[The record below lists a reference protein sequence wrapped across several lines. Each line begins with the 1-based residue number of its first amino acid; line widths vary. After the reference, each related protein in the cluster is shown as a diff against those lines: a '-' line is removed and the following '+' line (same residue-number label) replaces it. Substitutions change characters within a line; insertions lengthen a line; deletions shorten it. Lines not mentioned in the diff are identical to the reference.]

1 MVKSGSSI
9 KHFKKRASAK
19 SAVKSSQIRSYKKAL
34 KQSGYEDDKPRG
46 GVVRSE
52 EQKKK
57 KKKTTG
63 FENIK
68 SKKDAKKEEEQKNQ
82 ARIAES
88 QKRRASEKRTYA
100 RSKGKGKSG
109 GGKLN
114 LISKVLLG
122 RIEKRLGDDK
132 ISDKKK

>member
-1 MVKSGSSI
+1 MGKSGSSI

-57 KKKTTG
+57 EKEKKKATP
-63 FENIK
+63 
-68 SKKDAKKEEEQKNQ
+68 SKIIRWTKEEDAALMMGRTKHVANWKK
-82 ARIAES
+82 II
-88 QKRRASEKRTYA
+88 SENDVLKGRTPEAIKERYY
-100 RSKGKGKSG
+100 RHLK
-109 GGKLN
+109 
-114 LISKVLLG
+114 
-122 RIEKRLGDDK
+122 E
-132 ISDKKK
+132 

>member
-1 MVKSGSSI
+1 MGKSGSSI

-57 KKKTTG
+57 EKEKKKTTG

-82 ARIAES
+82 AR
-88 QKRRASEKRTYA
+88 
-100 RSKGKGKSG
+100 
-109 GGKLN
+109 
-114 LISKVLLG
+114 
-122 RIEKRLGDDK
+122 
-132 ISDKKK
+132 